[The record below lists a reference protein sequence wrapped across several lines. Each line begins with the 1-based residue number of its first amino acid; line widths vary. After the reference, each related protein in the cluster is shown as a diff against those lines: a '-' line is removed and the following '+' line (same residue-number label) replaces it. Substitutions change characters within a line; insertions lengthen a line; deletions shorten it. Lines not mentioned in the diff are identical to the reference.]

1 MRKLSVSQAAEVLGI
16 TKEAIY
22 NRIRRNSLKSIDE
35 KGVKYVLIE
44 DDEATNQPQ
53 TKTKTTKTNT
63 KKSIKN
69 VSENLTE
76 TTEERSEFIKFL
88 LTQLEELKEQNRN
101 LQDDKERL
109 HAQKEQI
116 LISNKDEIAEI
127 YKERD
132 EKFRYFL
139 QMLER
144 PLLARQNGE
153 YIRPIDVEFD
163 EGHEIAH
170 SEEKAKFDN
179 EAKDEARV
187 KKWLSLSEF
196 LKGLNLKNKKKKKIQ
211 KLIIKNIGKSKFI
224 KFKDGVIWVRN
235 EKSIKQIVGEV

>member
-1 MRKLSVSQAAEVLGI
+1 MRKLSVSQASEVLGI

-22 NRIRRNSLKSIDE
+22 NRIRRKSLKSIDE

-44 DDEATNQPQ
+44 DDAATNEPQ
-53 TKTKTTKTNT
+53 TKAKTTKTNA
-63 KKSIKN
+63 KKI
-69 VSENLTE
+69 VSENSSE
-76 TTEERSEFIKFL
+76 TSEERSEFIKFL

-116 LISNKDEIAEI
+116 LIANKDEIAEI

-163 EGHEIAH
+163 EGHETTQN
-170 SEEKAKFDN
+170 EEKAKFDN
-179 EAKDEARV
+179 EVKDEPKV

-196 LKGLNLKNKKKKKIQ
+196 LNGLNSKNKKKKKIQ

-235 EKSIKQIVGEV
+235 EKSIKQIVGEI

>member
-1 MRKLSVSQAAEVLGI
+1 MRKLSVSQASEVLGI

-22 NRIRRNSLKSIDE
+22 NRIRRKSLKSIDE

-44 DDEATNQPQ
+44 DDEATNEPQ
-53 TKTKTTKTNT
+53 TKAKTTKTNT
-63 KKSIKN
+63 KKI
-69 VSENLTE
+69 VSENSSE
-76 TTEERSEFIKFL
+76 TSEERSEFVKFL

-116 LISNKDEIAEI
+116 LIANKDEIAEI

-144 PLLARQNGE
+144 PLIARQNGE

-163 EGHEIAH
+163 EGHETTQ
-170 SEEKAKFDN
+170 SEEKVKFDS
-179 EAKDEARV
+179 EVKYEPKV

-196 LKGLNLKNKKKKKIQ
+196 LKGLNLKNKKIKKIQ

-235 EKSIKQIVGEV
+235 EKSIKQIVGEA

>member
-1 MRKLSVSQAAEVLGI
+1 MRKLSVSEAAEVLGI

-22 NRIRRNSLKSIDE
+22 NRIRRKSLKSIDE
-35 KGVKYVLIE
+35 NGVKYVLIE
-44 DDEATNQPQ
+44 DDKSANELQ
-53 TKTKTTKTNT
+53 TKSKTTKPNA
-63 KKSIKN
+63 KKSTKN
-69 VSENLTE
+69 VSENSGE
-76 TTEERSEFIKFL
+76 TTEEKSEFIKFL
-88 LTQLEELKEQNRN
+88 LMQLEELKEQNRN
-101 LQDDKERL
+101 LQEDKDRL
-109 HAQKEQI
+109 HAQKEEI
-116 LISNKDEIAEI
+116 LIANKDEISEI

-163 EGHEIAH
+163 EAEDVHETQAY
-170 SEEKAKFDN
+170 SEFKSKE
-179 EAKDEARV
+179 KDENKS

-196 LKGLNLKNKKKKKIQ
+196 LNGLNSKNKKKKKIQ

-235 EKSIKQIVGEV
+235 EKSIKQIVGEI

>member
-1 MRKLSVSQAAEVLGI
+1 MRKLSVSEAAEVLGI

-22 NRIRRNSLKSIDE
+22 NRIRRKSLKSIDE
-35 KGVKYVLIE
+35 KGIKYVLIE
-44 DDEATNQPQ
+44 DDEATNEPQ
-53 TKTKTTKTNT
+53 TKAKTTKTNT
-63 KKSIKN
+63 KKI
-69 VSENLTE
+69 VSNNSSE
-76 TTEERSEFIKFL
+76 TTEEQSEFIKFL

-116 LISNKDEIAEI
+116 LIANKDEIAEI

-163 EGHEIAH
+163 EGYETTQ
-170 SEEKAKFDN
+170 SEEKAKFDS
-179 EAKDEARV
+179 EVKDEPKV

-196 LKGLNLKNKKKKKIQ
+196 LKGLNLKNKKIKKIQ

>member
-1 MRKLSVSQAAEVLGI
+1 MRKLSVSQASEVLGI

-22 NRIRRNSLKSIDE
+22 NRIRRKSLKSIDE

-44 DDEATNQPQ
+44 DDEATNEPQ
-53 TKTKTTKTNT
+53 TKAKITKTNT
-63 KKSIKN
+63 KKI
-69 VSENLTE
+69 VSENSSE
-76 TTEERSEFIKFL
+76 TSEERSEFIKFL

-101 LQDDKERL
+101 LQGDKERL

-116 LISNKDEIAEI
+116 LIANKDEIAEI

-163 EGHEIAH
+163 EGHETIH

-179 EAKDEARV
+179 EVKDEPKV

-196 LKGLNLKNKKKKKIQ
+196 LKSLNLKNKKIKKIQ

>member
-1 MRKLSVSQAAEVLGI
+1 MRKLSVSQASEVLGI

-22 NRIRRNSLKSIDE
+22 NRIRRKSLKSIDE

-44 DDEATNQPQ
+44 DDEATNEPQ
-53 TKTKTTKTNT
+53 TKAKTTKTNT
-63 KKSIKN
+63 KKI
-69 VSENLTE
+69 VSENSSE
-76 TTEERSEFIKFL
+76 TSEERSEFIKFL

-109 HAQKEQI
+109 YAQKEQI
-116 LISNKDEIAEI
+116 LIANKDEIAEI

-163 EGHEIAH
+163 EGHETAQ
-170 SEEKAKFDN
+170 SEEKAKFDS
-179 EAKDEARV
+179 EVKDEIKV

-196 LKGLNLKNKKKKKIQ
+196 LKSLNLKNKKIKKIQ

>member
-1 MRKLSVSQAAEVLGI
+1 MRKLSVSEAAEILGI

-22 NRIRRNSLKSIDE
+22 NRIRRKSLKSIDE

-44 DDEATNQPQ
+44 DDEAANEPQ
-53 TKTKTTKTNT
+53 TKAKTARTNVKRPT
-63 KKSIKN
+63 VSKN
-69 VSENLTE
+69 SSE
-76 TTEERSEFIKFL
+76 TTEEKSEFIKFL
-88 LTQLEELKEQNRN
+88 LTQLEELKELNQN
-101 LQDDKERL
+101 LQDDKDRLFREKER
-109 HAQKEQI
+109 I
-116 LISNKDEIAEI
+116 LVANKDEIAEI

-163 EGHEIAH
+163 ETNEAVY
-170 SEEKAKFDN
+170 SEEKVKFSD
-179 EAKDEARV
+179 EAKNEV
-187 KKWLSLSEF
+187 KIKKWLSLSEF
-196 LKGLNLKNKKKKKIQ
+196 LNGLNLKNKKIKKIQ

-235 EKSIKQIVGEV
+235 EKSIKQIVGEI

>member
-1 MRKLSVSQAAEVLGI
+1 MRKLSVSEAAEVLGI

-22 NRIRRNSLKSIDE
+22 NRIRRKSLKLIDE

-44 DDEATNQPQ
+44 DNNATNEPQ
-53 TKTKTTKTNT
+53 TKVKTTKTNA
-63 KKSIKN
+63 KKSTKQ
-69 VSENLTE
+69 VSENLGEATQE
-76 TTEERSEFIKFL
+76 QSEFIKFL

-116 LISNKDEIAEI
+116 LIANKDEIAEI

-163 EGHEIAH
+163 EGDRSAQ
-170 SEEKAKFDN
+170 SEEKDKFN
-179 EAKDEARV
+179 SEAKDEIKI

-196 LKGLNLKNKKKKKIQ
+196 LKGLNLKNKKIKKIQ

-224 KFKDGVIWVRN
+224 KFKDGVIWVRG
-235 EKSIKQIVGEV
+235 EKSIKQIVGEA

>member
-1 MRKLSVSQAAEVLGI
+1 MRKLSVSEAAEILGI

-22 NRIRRNSLKSIDE
+22 NRIRRKSLKSVDE

-44 DDEATNQPQ
+44 DDEAANEPQ
-53 TKTKTTKTNT
+53 TKAKTARTNVKRST
-63 KKSIKN
+63 VSKN
-69 VSENLTE
+69 SSE
-76 TTEERSEFIKFL
+76 TTEEKSEFIKFL
-88 LTQLEELKEQNRN
+88 LTQLEELKELNQN
-101 LQDDKERL
+101 LQDDKDRLFREKER
-109 HAQKEQI
+109 I
-116 LISNKDEIAEI
+116 LVANKDEIAEI

-163 EGHEIAH
+163 ETNEAVY
-170 SEEKAKFDN
+170 SEEKAKFSD
-179 EAKDEARV
+179 EAKNEV
-187 KKWLSLSEF
+187 KIKKWLSLSEF
-196 LKGLNLKNKKKKKIQ
+196 LNGLNLKNKKIKKIQ

-235 EKSIKQIVGEV
+235 EKSIKQIVGET